1 MLALAS
7 SIVAVVPHCEHV
19 VEYSSLTGEIYVGGE
34 SGYDA
39 CGWHIQPNRRL
50 QRIAFLV
57 NETALAYSDQVA
69 FFSHAPQMDANLVG
83 LFSSHNTPPR
93 EMELRGSDEAL
104 IVLHP
109 TVNRTIFRM
118 RYDAVPT
125 DEIRFF
131 SHYLSPLSFVM
142 CVALLLLLSCACCAL
157 PVGMLCWR
165 RMSRDRARTIE
176 ASELMRHA
184 ELLQRRM
191 GERAERLA
199 QDEAAEAKT
208 SAGLAAL
215 PTQSW
220 SSAQAAGSLPQAS
233 VEDECCLCMERFTDD
248 DEVMLLPCKHFF
260 HKPCIGAPPAPPNYA
275 PPHHHHHHPHPPSLS
290 SLMRRLH
297 ARRPMVCDQ
306 AVHGAQLSPLQ
317 TQSAGHARGA
327 GRRHR
332 TRCCAAAGDW
342 RCRRQQ
348 QWRCHRDATTGKC
361 RHLGRRRR
369 RRTCRRGRP
378 DGRAR

>member
-1 MLALAS
+1 MLALGS
-7 SIVAVVPHCEHV
+7 SLAAVVPHCEHV
-19 VEYSSLTGEIYVGGE
+19 VEYSSLTGEISVGGDA
-34 SGYDA
+34 GYAA

-57 NETALAYSDQVA
+57 NQTDLAYTDQVA
-69 FFSHAPQMDANLVG
+69 FFSHAPQMEANLVG

-104 IVLHP
+104 IILHP
-109 TVNRTIFRM
+109 TVNLTIFRM

-165 RMSRDRARTIE
+165 RMSRDRVRTIE
-176 ASELMRHA
+176 ASELLRHA
-184 ELLQRRM
+184 ELLQRRL
-191 GERAERLA
+191 GERAERMA
-199 QDEAAEAKT
+199 QDEATEAKT
-208 SAGLAAL
+208 SEGLAAL

-233 VEDECCLCMERFTDD
+233 LEDECCLCMERFTDD
-248 DEVMLLPCKHFF
+248 DEVLLLPCKHFF
-260 HKPCIGAPPAPPNYA
+260 HKPCIGAPPQPRNHQRPSPPRC
-275 PPHHHHHHPHPPSLS
+275 PPTH
-290 SLMRRLH
+290 RRLLD
-297 ARRPMVCDQ
+297 ARRPMVCDE
-306 AVHGAQLSPLQ
+306 AVHGAQLSSLQ
-317 TQSAGHARGA
+317 TQPAGRTRGA
-327 GRRHR
+327 RRGGRVW
-332 TRCCAAAGDW
+332 CSAAAAGDGQ
-342 RCRRQQ
+342 RRRQQ
-348 QWRCHRDATTGKC
+348 QRRCHRDAFTW
-361 RHLGRRRR
+361 RRRHRGER
-369 RRTCRRGRP
+369 RRGRARRRDRP